1 MTLLTRG
8 DRVVESA
15 AKKLQALA
23 NDFAAKGGTKAKLAE
38 ELADDAAFVRKLK
51 PSLMKARWRGE
62 APTNQPPGSGTVAPS
77 GPQLGPRPKKPGRGG
92 PNPFL
97 VVGVA
102 FAAGIVAAKFIDW
115 RGHAHPR
122 D

>member
-1 MTLLTRG
+1 MTLLARG

-15 AKKLQALA
+15 ADRLQGWA
-23 NDFAAKGGTKAKLAE
+23 NDFAAQGGAKAKLAD

-62 APTNQPPGSGTVAPS
+62 APTNQTPAPGAVAPS
-77 GPQLGPRPKKPGRGG
+77 GPQLGPRPKQPGRGG
-92 PNPFL
+92 PNPFIVVGAAL
-97 VVGVA
+97 VVGIAV
-102 FAAGIVAAKFIDW
+102 AKFIDW